1 MATPDDVAARLR
13 HDLRTPINAILGYS
27 QLLFEEAD
35 DARFSEAERDELK
48 RVTDGGRQL
57 LRLVSDELGEGDAA
71 LHDVAAHLLRL
82 RDGMRLPLA
91 TTMRQVEGLLEG
103 RRDAGA
109 GGDLRRIQAAL
120 RYLGELVEGG
130 GVSGE
135 PPLVYAGASAAA
147 DSLERPPAG
156 ETPAGTILVIDDE
169 EPNRALLTRRLTRQ
183 GHEVLT
189 ADSGEAGIA
198 LAASRAVDV
207 ILLDV
212 MMPGLNG
219 YDVLARLKQEPG
231 LREIPV
237 LMITAV
243 DGSASVT
250 RCITLGADDYLA
262 KPFDPVVL
270 AARVGA
276 CVAKK
281 RGRDFELAYLRGVAT
296 VTEAAAAV
304 ESGHFIPAT
313 LDAIAARIDP
323 LGQLAR
329 LFQRMGVEVAA
340 REQRLEAQVHQLTI
354 AIDERKKAAQVQEIT
369 ESDYFRELKARA
381 HQFSGR
387 RAARGGGGS

>member
-1 MATPDDVAARLR
+1 MSNAEAIAAHLR
-13 HDLRTPINAILGYS
+13 HELRTPINAILGYS
-27 QLLFEEAD
+27 QLLLDEAD
-35 DARFSEAERDELK
+35 EAGFSETERDSLTHVAEA
-48 RVTDGGRQL
+48 GRQL
-57 LRLVSDELGEGDAA
+57 LRIVNDGLEPA
-71 LHDVAAHLLRL
+71 RL
-82 RDGMRLPLA
+82 RDDVQSPLTLAMGHVA
-91 TTMRQVEGLLEG
+91 TLLDG
-103 RRDAGA
+103 RRAGTPA
-109 GGDLRRIQAAL
+109 DDLRRIHTA
-120 RYLGELVEGG
+120 
-130 GVSGE
+130 
-135 PPLVYAGASAAA
+135 LVYFGEFVETIEHIPLTPASAEPDEAA
-147 DSLERPPAG
+147 PVGG
-156 ETPAGTILVIDDE
+156 EILSGTILVIDDE
-169 EPNRALLTRRLTRQ
+169 EANRALLTRRLARQ
-183 GHEVLT
+183 GHQVLT
-189 ADSGEAGIA
+189 AETGETGIA
-198 LAASRAVDV
+198 VAASQPVDV

-212 MMPGLNG
+212 MMPGLSG
-219 YDVLARLKQEPG
+219 YEVLARLKQEPG

-262 KPFDPVVL
+262 KPFDPIVL

-281 RGRDFELAYLRGVAT
+281 RARDFELAYLRGVAS

-304 ESGHFIPAT
+304 ESGRFDPAT
-313 LDAIAARIDP
+313 LDVIAARTDA

-340 REQRLEAQVHQLTI
+340 RERRLEAQVHQLTI
-354 AIDERKKAAQVQEIT
+354 AIDERKMAAQVHEIT

>member
-1 MATPDDVAARLR
+1 MPNADSVAAHLR
-13 HDLRTPINAILGYS
+13 HELRTPINAILGYS
-27 QLLFEEAD
+27 QLLLEEAD
-35 DARFSEAERDELK
+35 EAGFSETERDSLAHVAEA
-48 RVTDGGRQL
+48 GRQL
-57 LRLVSDELGEGDAA
+57 LRIVNDGLEPARLKT
-71 LHDVAAHLLRL
+71 DVRPPLT
-82 RDGMRLPLA
+82 LA
-91 TTMRQVEGLLEG
+91 TAHVSTLLEG
-103 RRDAGA
+103 RRDGA
-109 GGDLRRIQAAL
+109 PGDDLRRILTAL
-120 RYLGELVEGG
+120 VYFGEFVEGIDRLPSTAP
-130 GVSGE
+130 VAEPDERAAHSDVETLSGT
-135 PPLVYAGASAAA
+135 V
-147 DSLERPPAG
+147 
-156 ETPAGTILVIDDE
+156 LVIDDE
-169 EPNRALLTRRLTRQ
+169 EANRALLTRRLTRH
-183 GHEVLT
+183 GHQVLT
-189 ADSGEAGIA
+189 ADTGDAGIA
-198 LAASRAVDV
+198 VAASQPVDV

-212 MMPGLNG
+212 MMPGISG
-219 YDVLARLKQEPG
+219 YEVLARLKQDPV

-281 RGRDFELAYLRGVAT
+281 RARDFELAYLRGVAT

-304 ESGHFIPAT
+304 ESGHFVPAT
-313 LDAIAARIDP
+313 LDAIASRTDA

-340 REQRLEAQVHQLTI
+340 RERRLEAQVHQLTI

-387 RAARGGGGS
+387 RATRGGGS

>member
-1 MATPDDVAARLR
+1 MSNAESVAAHLR
-13 HDLRTPINAILGYS
+13 HELRTPINAILGYS
-27 QLLFEEAD
+27 QLLLEEAD
-35 DARFSEAERDELK
+35 EAGFSETERDSLTHVAEA
-48 RVTDGGRQL
+48 GRQL
-57 LRLVSDELGEGDAA
+57 LRIVNDGLEPARLKTDVRSPLTLAIAHVS
-71 LHDVAAHLLRL
+71 
-82 RDGMRLPLA
+82 
-91 TTMRQVEGLLEG
+91 TLLEG
-103 RRDAGA
+103 RRDGA
-109 GGDLRRIQAAL
+109 PGDDLRRIQSA
-120 RYLGELVEGG
+120 
-130 GVSGE
+130 
-135 PPLVYAGASAAA
+135 LVYFGEFIEAIEHLPSTAPVAEPDELAAHF
-147 DSLERPPAG
+147 DG
-156 ETPAGTILVIDDE
+156 EILSGTVLVIDDE
-169 EPNRALLTRRLTRQ
+169 EANRALLTRRLTRQ
-183 GHEVLT
+183 GHQVLT
-189 ADSGEAGIA
+189 AETGDTGIA
-198 LAASRAVDV
+198 VAASQPVDV

-212 MMPGLNG
+212 MMPGISG
-219 YDVLARLKQEPG
+219 YEVLARLKQDPG

-243 DGSASVT
+243 NGSASVT

-270 AARVGA
+270 AARVRA

-281 RGRDFELAYLRGVAT
+281 RARDFELAYLRGVAT

-304 ESGHFIPAT
+304 ESGHFVPAT
-313 LDAIAARIDP
+313 LDPIASRTDA